1 MSQTKVQLIND
12 VSGDSGF
19 GLASAESV
27 LHVSKT
33 VSAGSDNFALR
44 IQNPTNASD
53 ARVGVFFHVNAVTG
67 SGSDGA
73 YIESANSGSNNGD
86 IRFGS
91 ITDLTKTERMRIDS
105 SGNIKIGETNSG
117 AVRLSLTQ
125 GSNGGLMISKGVST
139 TPTNGQT
146 IGDIGFSSYSD
157 GQTNSSSEAMIR
169 AVAAADHSGSSAATD
184 LVFFTK
190 PSSTGPGSSPTERIR
205 INSGGR
211 VLVGTNNPVAN
222 GVFEVVG
229 NIGFNDCLVGYR
241 RSNDDTSNRAFT
253 RFQSSNGTQI
263 GFIGMGSSSVSYN
276 TSSDYRMKENVV
288 AISDGITRL
297 KTLKPSRFNFLSD
310 TSTTLDGFL
319 AHEVS
324 SIVPEA
330 ITGEKDA
337 VDSDNKP
344 IYQGIDQSKL
354 VPLITAALQEEIAKR
369 EALET
374 RVATLEAA

>member
-1 MSQTKVQLIND
+1 MAVSINGTTGI
-12 VSGDSGF
+12 SGVDGS
-19 GLASAESV
+19 ASAPAI
-27 LHVSKT
+27 KGT
-33 VSAGSDNFALR
+33 D
-44 IQNPTNASD
+44 
-53 ARVGVFFHVNAVTG
+53 
-67 SGSDGA
+67 
-73 YIESANSGSNNGD
+73 ANSGISYASDTVNINTGGATRATVNSAGRFLVGTTTAGD
-86 IRFGS
+86 
-91 ITDLTKTERMRIDS
+91 
-105 SGNIKIGETNSG
+105 
-117 AVRLSLTQ
+117 
-125 GSNGGLMISKGVST
+125 GGLH
-139 TPTNGQT
+139 QFT
-146 IGDIGFSSYSD
+146 IGDSSHTGITLRGGTSSNGNIYFADGTSGADEYRGYVQYQHGSD
-157 GQTNSSSEAMIR
+157 ALAFGT
-169 AVAAADHSGSSAATD
+169 AAATRM
-184 LVFFTK
+184 L
-190 PSSTGPGSSPTERIR
+190 

-211 VLVGTNNPVAN
+211 VLIGTASPVAN

-241 RSNDDTSNRAFT
+241 RTNDDTSNRAFT

-276 TSSDYRMKENVV
+276 TSSDYRIKENVV

-337 VDSDNKP
+337 VDSDDKP

-354 VPLITAALQEEIAKR
+354 VPLLTAALQEAIAKI
-369 EALET
+369 ETLETKVAALE
-374 RVATLEAA
+374 AG